1 MISRRS
7 VLRMAAVLPF
17 VATVVACG
25 ESKIDPIKTAQKY
38 EGKIVAQPPAG
49 RGKEDGWY
57 LVKGGKRR
65 WIIDSAWLKKNG
77 YDAKDVRTISSA
89 EFKAIPEDPVPLR

>member
-1 MISRRS
+1 
-7 VLRMAAVLPF
+7 MAALLPV
-17 VATVVACG
+17 VATFVGCG
-25 ESKIDPIKTAQKY
+25 EKKVDPVKTAQKY

-77 YDAKDVRTISSA
+77 YDVKDVLIISSA
-89 EFKAIPEDPVPLR
+89 EFKAIPEDPEPLR

>member
-1 MISRRS
+1 MNSRRS
-7 VLRMAAVLPF
+7 ILRILAALPF
-17 VATVVACG
+17 VATVVACS
-25 ESKIDPIKTAQKY
+25 ETKIDPVKTAQKY
-38 EGKIVAQPPAG
+38 EGKIVTQPPAG

-77 YDAKDVRTISSA
+77 YDVKDVLTISSA
-89 EFKAIPEDPVPLR
+89 EFKAIPEDPEPLR

>member
-65 WIIDSAWLKKNG
+65 WIIDSTWLNKNG
-77 YDAKDVRTISSA
+77 GPSVVRSSKP
-89 EFKAIPEDPVPLR
+89 FRKTQCP